1 MSVYIL
7 RRLALIIPTLIGIM
21 LLNFAI
27 VQAAPGGPIEQMIAQ
42 MQGHGGNTLARAG
55 VATAAVK

>member
-1 MSVYIL
+1 MGVYIL

-27 VQAAPGGPIEQMIAQ
+27 VQAAPGGR
-42 MQGHGGNTLARAG
+42 NS
-55 VATAAVK
+55 AAPRGQLTFSI